1 MYRIHAA
8 LCLACLLAARP
19 TFAEEPT
26 VTVQKIGLGPSVQ
39 DAEDNA
45 LDQCREWVAEQLR
58 RRYGERSWAPSVA
71 QLQRD
76 NILWPADSPTRELL
90 SDGVYYKVVYTVT
103 LTPAHWQKFEE
114 RIQHQRVEER
124 HHLMVLVLIGIAV
137 ALGVL
142 SVYLYLEEATK
153 GYYTGLLRLG
163 ALAVVVLAVLGLW
176 WIKGGE

>member
-1 MYRIHAA
+1 MYRIRAV
-8 LCLACLLAARP
+8 LCLVCLLAARP
-19 TFAEEPT
+19 ARAEEPT
-26 VTVQKIGLGPSVQ
+26 ISVHKIGLGPTVQ
-39 DAEDNA
+39 DAENNA
-45 LDQCREWVAEQLR
+45 LEQGREWVAEQLR
-58 RRYGERSWAPSVA
+58 SRYGQRSWSPSVA

-76 NILWPADSPTRELL
+76 NILRPVDSPIKELL
-90 SDGVYYKVVYTVT
+90 SDGVYYKVVYAVT

-114 RIQHQRVEER
+114 RIEHQRVEER

-142 SVYLYLEEATK
+142 SVYLYLEESTK